1 MGNFGI
7 WIFLLAEILAQKAAD
22 GPLSPEEALRSFQL
36 EPGLRIELAAAE
48 PLVVDPV
55 ALAFDERGRL
65 YAAENRDYPTGPG
78 AGKPPDG
85 RIALLE
91 DLDGDGRFEKRTDFA
106 DGLNFP
112 NGLLPWKGGLLV
124 TSAPD
129 LLYLKD
135 TDGDGRADARKT
147 VLTGFSTSGSTQLRT
162 SHPTLGPDGWIYLT
176 SGLTGGKIVCPD
188 RPERRAL
195 ESREDVR
202 FHPETLEYE
211 SAGGGGQ
218 FGLTFDDFGRRFVCY
233 NRVQV
238 QHVVLSPGAL
248 NRNPYLAFSETLHN
262 CPALEANPLLRG
274 GGGAARL
281 YPISAN
287 ITTAD
292 SHVGTFTAAC
302 GVLVYRG
309 VALPEEYRGCAFSCD
324 PTGNLVHYDRL
335 EPDGATFDARR
346 VRDKVEFLASPDNW
360 FRPVFL
366 GSGPDGALYV
376 CDMYRKTIEHPDYL
390 PEEIRKRAD
399 FESGKGLGRIY
410 RVTGARAGTS
420 GGIKPPALHGAS
432 IDKLVHEL
440 DHTEGWHRDAAFR
453 LLVERRDEEAVPLL
467 KAVLKKPLSAA
478 GAAAAL
484 FALGILGGL
493 DEEIVFQA
501 MESKVPEV
509 REVGARLCEPFSS
522 SSGKLARLSRLSGD
536 DYARVRFQCALAL
549 GGVSGELAVACLSQI
564 AARDA
569 DDRWCRAAALGSAG
583 GREGELLE
591 RLLRDPDLTRPGFLL
606 LLAELGKMVG
616 GRARDADL
624 AEALKKLLEMSAAA
638 DGSCRIA
645 LLNGFAASARG
656 RGKGSGLAGLADAA
670 GSARLGAMLEQ
681 AMAQAAEVKE
691 TMPRRLAAVAFLAHA
706 CPEKVLPALLAILDS
721 KEPAELRLE
730 AVKALGELKSAAI
743 AGELLAPE
751 RWKAYPPPL
760 RNAALAAVLSHE
772 GQVPG
777 LLQAVEDGTVPAGAV
792 EAARRDQL
800 IHHQNESIRRRAEK
814 LFKQSGSGDR
824 MKVYEEYKPVLAL
837 KPAPANGREVF
848 MRLCAQCHRLD
859 REGVPVGPDLFDIRN
874 RPKESILLHLLIP
887 EYELLPGFTGY
898 LVETRDGR
906 SLTGIISSETPA
918 SITLRQAQ
926 GVEETILRRNIAS
939 LVSSNLSLMPQELEK
954 SMTRQELADLL
965 AYLKGES

>member
-1 MGNFGI
+1 MGNGGALLY
-7 WIFLLAEILAQKAAD
+7 LLAEILAQGAAG
-22 GPLSPEEALRSFQL
+22 GPLAPEEALRSFQL
-36 EPGLRIELAAAE
+36 EPGLRIELVACE

-78 AGKPPDG
+78 AGMPPGG

-106 DGLNFP
+106 AGLTFP

-124 TSAPD
+124 TCAPD

-135 TDGDGRADARKT
+135 ADGDGRADTRQ
-147 VLTGFSTSGSTQLRT
+147 VLLTGFSTGGSTQLRA

-176 SGLTGGKIVCPD
+176 SGLTGGKVVCPD
-188 RPERRAL
+188 RPERPAL
-195 ESREDVR
+195 ETREDVR
-202 FHPETLEYE
+202 FHPETLECE
-211 SAGGGGQ
+211 AAGGGGQ

-238 QHVVLSPGAL
+238 QHVVLSPRAL
-248 NRNPYLAFSETLHN
+248 KRNPYLAFSETLQD
-262 CPALEANPLLRG
+262 CPDLEANPLLRG

-302 GVLVYRG
+302 GVLIYRG

-335 EPDGATFDARR
+335 DPDGATFAARR
-346 VRDKVEFLASPDNW
+346 VRDKVEFLASRDDW

-366 GSGPDGALYV
+366 GNGPDGALYV
-376 CDMYRKTIEHPDYL
+376 CDIYRKTIEHPDYL

-410 RVTGARAGTS
+410 RVTGEKIGAGARVKS
-420 GGIKPPALHGAS
+420 PAPQGAA
-432 IDKLVHEL
+432 IDELVLGLEHP
-440 DHTEGWHRDAAFR
+440 EGWQRDAAFR
-453 LLVERRDEEAVPLL
+453 LLVERRDKTAIPLL
-467 KAVLKKPLSAA
+467 KAALKKPLSAA
-478 GAAAAL
+478 SMAAAL
-484 FALGILGGL
+484 FALEVLDGL
-493 DEEIVFQA
+493 EEEIIRKA
-501 MESKVPEV
+501 MESKVPQV
-509 REVGARLCEPFSS
+509 REVAARLCEPYLS
-522 SSGKLARLSRLSGD
+522 SSGKLARLARTRD
-536 DYARVRFQCALAL
+536 VYARVRFQCALAL
-549 GGVSGELAVACLSQI
+549 GSASGELAVACLSQI

-569 DDRWCRAAALGSAG
+569 NDRWIRAAVLSSAG

-591 RLLRDPDLTRPGFLL
+591 QLLRSPDLSRPGFLL

-616 GRARDADL
+616 TRAQDADL
-624 AEALKKLLEMSAAA
+624 AGALRKLLEMSAPAE
-638 DGSCRIA
+638 GSCRIA
-645 LLNGFAASARG
+645 LLNGFASSARG
-656 RGKGSGLAGLADAA
+656 RGEGSGLASLAGA
-670 GSARLGAMLEQ
+670 GAGPQLEAMLEQ
-681 AMAQAAEVKE
+681 AMAQAADAKE
-691 TMPRRLAAVAFLAHA
+691 AVPLRINAISFLAHA
-706 CPEKVLPALLAILDS
+706 SPEKVLPALLALLDS
-721 KEPAELRLE
+721 KEPAELRIA
-730 AVKALGELKSAAI
+730 AVRALGELKDAGAAR
-743 AGELLAPE
+743 ELLVPE

-772 GQVPG
+772 VHLPG

-792 EAARRDQL
+792 EAARRGQL
-800 IHHQNESIRRRAEK
+800 LQHQKESIRRRAEK
-814 LFKQSGSGDR
+814 LFKSPGPGDR
-824 MKVYEEYKPVLAL
+824 RKVYEEYKPVLAL

-848 MRLCAQCHRLD
+848 KRLCAQCHRLD
-859 REGVPVGPDLFDIRN
+859 REGVPVGPDLFDIRSQ
-874 RPKESILLHLLIP
+874 PKESILLHLLVP
-887 EYELLPGFTGY
+887 EYEMLPGFTGY
-898 LVETRDGR
+898 LVQTRDGR
-906 SLTGIISSETPA
+906 SLTGLISSETPA

-926 GVEETILRRNIAS
+926 GIEETILRQNIAS

-954 SMTRQELADLL
+954 SMTHQELADLL